1 MITIALITVA
11 IICAASIEKSL
22 RAERQKKMEK
32 KMRRATVKE
41 VMRRFEL
48 RHEVLDVLRDPLR
61 GIERRR
67 QYEKAAEKRICRGQ

>member
-1 MITIALITVA
+1 MITIALITAA

-22 RAERQKKMEK
+22 RAEREK
-32 KMRRATVKE
+32 KRQDATVKE

-48 RHEVLDVLRDPLR
+48 RHEILDVLRDPLR

-67 QYEKAAEKRICRGQ
+67 QYEKAAEKRICRN

>member
-1 MITIALITVA
+1 MVVTVGLIVA
-11 IICAASIEKSL
+11 VLLCASSIEKSL
-22 RAERQKKMEK
+22 RLEREKKMEK

-48 RHEVLDVLRDPLR
+48 RHEILDVLRDPLR

-67 QYEKAAEKRICRGQ
+67 AYEKTVKERICRG